1 MAQPA
6 RNAPALSE
14 GVARAVDVAGRLKR
28 AVASALAGKPE
39 VIERAVVTTLARG
52 HLLVEDVP
60 GVGKTTLARALARA
74 IGATFRR
81 VQCTSDL
88 MPSDLLGVSVFNSTE
103 RRFEFKAGPIFTNVL
118 LADELNRATPR
129 TQSALLEAMSERQV
143 TVDGVTRPL
152 DEPFLVIATQNP
164 DDNAGTYPLP
174 DSQLDRFLV
183 RTAIGYPSADVEKR
197 LLLSR
202 KDDEADEIEAAVTLE
217 ALLAAQ
223 REVERV
229 HVETAALDY
238 LHAIVLSTRAH
249 GDISV
254 GVSTRGAKAFLR
266 AACARAIVLG
276 RGYVIPDDVAE
287 CAVPVL
293 AHRIRLAG
301 MDAAIGH
308 FSGSSQREES
318 ERLVRD
324 ILARVDVPL

>member
-6 RNAPALSE
+6 RAAPALSE
-14 GVARAVDVAGRLKR
+14 SVARAVEVASRLRR
-28 AVASALAGKPE
+28 AVSSALAGKPE
-39 VIERAVVTTLARG
+39 VVDRAVITALARG

-74 IGATFRR
+74 LGATFRR

-103 RRFEFKAGPIFTNVL
+103 RRFEFKPGPIFTNVL

-143 TVDGVTRPL
+143 TTDGVTRPL
-152 DEPFLVIATQNP
+152 EEPFMVIATQNP

-183 RTAIGYPSADVEKR
+183 RTAIGYPAADIEKR

-202 KDDEADEIEAAVTLE
+202 KEDEADEVATAASVE
-217 ALLAAQ
+217 ELLSAQ

-229 HVETAALDY
+229 HVEDAALDY
-238 LHAIVLSTRAH
+238 LHAIVAATRKHSDVA
-249 GDISV
+249 V
-254 GVSTRGAKAFLR
+254 GVSTRGAKALLR
-266 AACARAIVLG
+266 AACARAIVDG
-276 RGYVIPDDVAE
+276 RGYVIPDDISDS
-287 CAVPVL
+287 AVSVL
-293 AHRIRLAG
+293 SHRIRLAG
-301 MDAAIGH
+301 TDASFAPFTGGH
-308 FSGSSQREES
+308 REDS
-318 ERLVRD
+318 ERLIRD
-324 ILARVDVPL
+324 ILSRVEVPL

>member
-1 MAQPA
+1 MAPPV
-6 RNAPALSE
+6 RSGPALSD
-14 GVARAVDVAGRLKR
+14 GAARAVEVATRLRDAVAG
-28 AVASALAGKPE
+28 ALAGKPD
-39 VIERAVVTTLARG
+39 VVERAVVTALARG

-74 IGATFRR
+74 VGANFRR

-88 MPSDLLGVSVFNSTE
+88 MPSDLLGVSVFNGTE
-103 RRFEFKAGPIFTNVL
+103 RRFEFKPGPIFTNVL

-143 TVDGVTRPL
+143 TTDGVTRAL

-183 RTAIGYPSADVEKR
+183 RTSIGYPPADVEKR

-202 KDDEADEIEAAVTLE
+202 KEDEADAVVGAVSLE
-217 ALLAAQ
+217 ELRAAQ
-223 REVERV
+223 REVEQVRV
-229 HVETAALDY
+229 EPAALDY
-238 LHAIVLSTRAH
+238 LHAIVMATRAH
-249 GDISV
+249 GEVSV

-266 AACARAIVLG
+266 AACARALVHGRSFVL
-276 RGYVIPDDVAE
+276 PDDVSE
-287 CAVPVL
+287 TAVPVL
-293 AHRIRLAG
+293 AHRIRRNSA
-301 MDAAIGH
+301 DAALGQL
-308 FSGSSQREES
+308 SGTSQREES

-324 ILARVDVPL
+324 LLGRIDVPL

>member
-6 RNAPALSE
+6 RPAPALTE
-14 GVARAVDVAGRLKR
+14 GVARAVDVAARLRR
-28 AVASALAGKPE
+28 AVSSALAGKPE
-39 VIERAVVTTLARG
+39 VIDRAVVTALARG

-74 IGATFRR
+74 VGATFRR

-143 TVDGVTRPL
+143 TIDGVTRPL

-183 RTAIGYPSADVEKR
+183 RTAIGYPAADVEKR

-202 KDDEADEIEAAVTLE
+202 KEDEADEIEPAVSLE
-217 ALLAAQ
+217 ELLAAQ

-229 HVETAALDY
+229 HVESAALDY
-238 LHAIVLSTRAH
+238 LHAIVAATRSH
-249 GDISV
+249 GDVSV

-266 AACARAIVLG
+266 AACARAIVNG
-276 RGYVIPDDVAE
+276 RGFVIPDDVSDS
-287 CAVPVL
+287 AVSVL

-301 MDAAIGH
+301 LDSSLGRFGA
-308 FSGSSQREES
+308 SGQRDDS

-324 ILARVDVPL
+324 ILARIDVPV